1 MIVIIIIII
10 LLYYYII
17 LISSIARAWFDIL
30 EGRVLLFQ
38 PFPEFDG
45 TVEENLEEMK
55 HLTVRFFHFISFGR
69 EQVE

>member
-1 MIVIIIIII
+1 MHYVIIITIII
-10 LLYYYII
+10 IVI

-55 HLTVRFFHFISFGR
+55 HLTVRFFHFIGFGR

>member
-1 MIVIIIIII
+1 MHYVIIITIII
-10 LLYYYII
+10 IVI

>member
-1 MIVIIIIII
+1 MHYVIIITIII
-10 LLYYYII
+10 FVI

-55 HLTVRFFHFISFGR
+55 HLTVRFFHFISFGG

>member
-1 MIVIIIIII
+1 MHHVIIITIIIIIV
-10 LLYYYII
+10 I

-30 EGRVLLFQ
+30 EGRVLPFQ